1 MVATKQLNIKNKTYY
16 FYDDL
21 ISIKNFDLNLLKL
34 NKMPFND
41 ISMYYI
47 GYVTKK
53 PKYSINSVNPL
64 YLLIDEKDGFTEEKE
79 GNKYLNIAL
88 TDSDNEVLRNMKN
101 FGAELRIKLKK

>member
-47 GYVTKK
+47 GCVTRKS
-53 PKYSINSVNPL
+53 KYSINSVNPL

-88 TDSDNEVLRNMKN
+88 TDSDNEVLKNMKN